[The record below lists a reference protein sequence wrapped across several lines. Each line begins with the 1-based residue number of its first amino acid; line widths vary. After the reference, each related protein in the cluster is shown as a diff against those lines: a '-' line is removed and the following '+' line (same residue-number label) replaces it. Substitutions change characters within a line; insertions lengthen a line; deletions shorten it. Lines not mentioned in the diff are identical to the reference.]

1 MELNKL
7 KFKNLVSLDEKLRCI
22 TLAVEGMFVD
32 DEYLPEIYEE
42 QFWLNIVRS
51 FAQGNIGDQEI
62 TIDELMGELYS
73 GELMGNLT
81 AAVNKQQLGAIRTAI
96 NKRIEMRLAQKPI
109 DVFFEKATALLTK
122 IEGAVDGVNLKAA
135 IEAFA
140 NLDVGKEIGVALAEN
155 RGKDVKKD

>member
-7 KFKNLVSLDEKLRCI
+7 KFKNLITLEEKLRCI

-42 QFWLNIVRS
+42 QFWLNVVRS
-51 FAQGNIGDQEI
+51 YAEEDIGDQEI
-62 TIDELMGELYS
+62 TIDELMSELYS
-73 GELMGNLT
+73 GELMGNLI
-81 AAVNKQQLGAIRTAI
+81 AAISKQQLGAIRTAI

-135 IEAFA
+135 IEAFS
-140 NLDVGKEIGVALAEN
+140 NLDIGKEIGVALAEN
-155 RGKDVKKD
+155 RGKDVKTD